1 MESATYS
8 EARVEYQKQMANK
21 LVLPLLEFFRKIRAD
36 LWAESQQSILSRF
49 QKKCAEIP
57 KWNQDVVAEETNRL
71 IEVSRCDY
79 LEELM
84 TALFIAHTKVMASV
98 RVNKKN
104 KKLTITV
111 PKLDHFLHRVFTE
124 AAKAFW
130 KAPFL
135 FQEELPAVE
144 RQKNLLQAE
153 AIIEESIYAAVR
165 DMLPIKKIL
174 QEYISEPGDE
184 DVEDEVKPAAP
195 EEVPAPP
202 SPPSPPSP
210 PAVVTLPPSP
220 PVVESPPAPPA
231 PAPAPA
237 QVICNVSIETS
248 GNPQA
253 GRQQSVDNEALG
265 SKDPI
270 YCPVDNEAPVP
281 EPSDY
286 GEPARAPG
294 ASKDY
299 RYGKQHLALAR
310 SIYRRVRENPE
321 ADKLHA
327 GDPEVWANELRIMEE
342 VDGVDHKTQVAVLS
356 WVFLHPH
363 WQRTV
368 QSPSGLRR
376 QWSEIVKQYAERNK
390 GYGKDIGAHVQ

>member
-57 KWNQDVVAEETNRL
+57 KWNQDMVAEETNRL

-98 RVNKKN
+98 RVNKKS

-184 DVEDEVKPAAP
+184 DIEDEVVKPLPAPVPASAPVPVPASVP
-195 EEVPAPP
+195 EEVSA
-202 SPPSPPSP
+202 PPSPPSP
-210 PAVVTLPPSP
+210 PAVVTLPPPSP
-220 PVVESPPAPPA
+220 PKPVVIVPPADDVKNIPVTSKEVA
-231 PAPAPA
+231 PI
-237 QVICNVSIETS
+237 QKDEKVISSIKIDT
-248 GNPQA
+248 
-253 GRQQSVDNEALG
+253 
-265 SKDPI
+265 
-270 YCPVDNEAPVP
+270 
-281 EPSDY
+281 
-286 GEPARAPG
+286 EPAVQFSEMVSVFDESKPNVGEMKSIVNPLDRVATPDDTEGEDELLHIGQEVGGMDSADAEDLENPG
-294 ASKDY
+294 AGEIDDFET
-299 RYGKQHLALAR
+299 LA
-310 SIYRRVRENPE
+310 
-321 ADKLHA
+321 
-327 GDPEVWANELRIMEE
+327 
-342 VDGVDHKTQVAVLS
+342 
-356 WVFLHPH
+356 
-363 WQRTV
+363 
-368 QSPSGLRR
+368 
-376 QWSEIVKQYAERNK
+376 
-390 GYGKDIGAHVQ
+390 

>member
-57 KWNQDVVAEETNRL
+57 KWNQDMVAEETNRL

-98 RVNKKN
+98 RVNKKS

-195 EEVPAPP
+195 SPEEVPAPP

-210 PAVVTLPPSP
+210 PAVVTLPPPSP
-220 PVVESPPAPPA
+220 PKPVVTALPPAPPA
-231 PAPAPA
+231 DDVKNIPVTSKEVVPI
-237 QVICNVSIETS
+237 QKEEKVISSIKIDT
-248 GNPQA
+248 
-253 GRQQSVDNEALG
+253 
-265 SKDPI
+265 
-270 YCPVDNEAPVP
+270 
-281 EPSDY
+281 
-286 GEPARAPG
+286 EPAVQFSEMVSVFDESKPNVGEMKSIVNPLDRVA
-294 ASKDY
+294 ASEEEEGEGEDELLHI
-299 RYGKQHLALAR
+299 GQEVGGMDSADAEDL
-310 SIYRRVRENPE
+310 ENPGSGE
-321 ADKLHA
+321 I
-327 GDPEVWANELRIMEE
+327 GDFETLA
-342 VDGVDHKTQVAVLS
+342 
-356 WVFLHPH
+356 
-363 WQRTV
+363 
-368 QSPSGLRR
+368 
-376 QWSEIVKQYAERNK
+376 
-390 GYGKDIGAHVQ
+390 

>member
-21 LVLPLLEFFRKIRAD
+21 LVLPLLEFFRKIRTD

-57 KWNQDVVAEETNRL
+57 KWNQDMVAEETNRL

-98 RVNKKN
+98 RVNKKS

-124 AAKAFW
+124 AAKSFW

-135 FQEELPAVE
+135 FQEEIPAVE

-153 AIIEESIYAAVR
+153 AMIEEAIYAAVR

-184 DVEDEVKPAAP
+184 DVEDELKPVMPLP
-195 EEVPAPP
+195 EKVPAPALP
-202 SPPSPPSP
+202 SPASPASLPFP
-210 PAVVTLPPSP
+210 PAVVTLPPL
-220 PVVESPPAPPA
+220 VESPPAPTPA
-231 PAPAPA
+231 PTPTPAVEKPVVTEDVKNIPVTSKPIMPVEKDEKVISSIKIDTEPA
-237 QVICNVSIETS
+237 VQFSEMVSVFDESKPNVGEMKSIE
-248 GNPQA
+248 NPLDRVA
-253 GRQQSVDNEALG
+253 AEDE
-265 SKDPI
+265 D
-270 YCPVDNEAPVP
+270 E
-281 EPSDY
+281 
-286 GEPARAPG
+286 GESELIHIGHEVGGMSSADAE
-294 ASKDY
+294 D
-299 RYGKQHLALAR
+299 L
-310 SIYRRVRENPE
+310 ENP
-321 ADKLHA
+321 
-327 GDPEVWANELRIMEE
+327 GT
-342 VDGVDHKTQVAVLS
+342 G
-356 WVFLHPH
+356 
-363 WQRTV
+363 
-368 QSPSGLRR
+368 
-376 QWSEIVKQYAERNK
+376 EIDDFETLA
-390 GYGKDIGAHVQ
+390 